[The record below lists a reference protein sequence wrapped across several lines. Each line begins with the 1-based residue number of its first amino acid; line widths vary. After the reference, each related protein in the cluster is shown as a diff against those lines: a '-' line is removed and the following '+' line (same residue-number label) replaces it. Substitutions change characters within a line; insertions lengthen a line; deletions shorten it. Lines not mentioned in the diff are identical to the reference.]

1 MTAIATDR
9 PTKRRAKG
17 QPVRKMAA
25 VKVYAGTI
33 VALNAS
39 GYLTNGVVATTLVD
53 PCVAQE
59 TVDNS
64 GGAAGDL
71 SCRTEKGVWQFANS
85 SSTDT
90 IGITEIGKS
99 CYIVDNQTVAKTDGG
114 GTRSIAGKV
123 YDVDA
128 QGVWVDFG

>member
-1 MTAIATDR
+1 MTAIAADR
-9 PTKRRAKG
+9 PTKRRSRG
-17 QPVRKMAA
+17 VPVRKMAA

-39 GYLTNGVVATTLVD
+39 GYLTSGVVATTLVD
-53 PCVAQE
+53 PGVAAE

-71 SCRTEKGVWQFANS
+71 SCRTEKGIWQFANS
-85 SSTDT
+85 ASTDL
-90 IGITEIGKS
+90 IGITEIGKT

>member
-9 PTKRRAKG
+9 PTKRRDKG

-53 PCVAQE
+53 PGVAQE

-71 SCRTEKGVWQFANS
+71 SCRVERGVWQFANS